1 MLRHRLLEGGQ
12 ILCLQL
18 LLHLVELLLGQ
29 LSRLRLAQLLELLPR
44 RFKIWRWRFW
54 RDDETSIFY
63 GLLDHIVEPNEI
75 FVKTND
81 REVRLLKCSETRPTI
96 GYLKTQQLNDP
107 LLREKGQ
114 L

>member
-12 ILCLQL
+12 ILGLQL

-63 GLLDHIVEPNEI
+63 GLLDHVVEPNEVL
-75 FVKTND
+75 VKTND
-81 REVRLLKCSETRPTI
+81 RKVRLLECGETRPKVGSIKKKTI
-96 GYLKTQQLNDP
+96 SGSII
-107 LLREKGQ
+107 LRGR
-114 L
+114 